1 MARFELG
8 KVCVTCG
15 VNSLMADDKEFSKFL
30 HRCFTRFVACDWGEM
45 CDTDKQQNE
54 EALTHNDNRLFAAYE
69 HADHPEW
76 RLWIITEWDHS
87 VTTALFPSEY

>member
-15 VNSLMADDKEFSKFL
+15 VNSLMADNSEFA
-30 HRCFTRFVACDWGEM
+30 RFVKKCFSRFMNSDWGDM
-45 CDTDKQQNE
+45 CEADKQQNE
-54 EALTHNDNRLFAAYE
+54 EALKHGDNRLFAAYE
-69 HADHPEW
+69 HAEKSEW

-87 VTTALFPSEY
+87 ATTALFPSEY

>member
-15 VNSLMADDKEFSKFL
+15 VNNLMTDNKEFSKFL

-45 CDTDKQQNE
+45 CEADKQQNE
-54 EALTHNDNRLFAAYE
+54 EALKHNDKRLFAAYE

-76 RLWIITEWDHS
+76 RLWIITEYDRS

>member
-1 MARFELG
+1 
-8 KVCVTCG
+8 
-15 VNSLMADDKEFSKFL
+15 
-30 HRCFTRFVACDWGEM
+30 M
-45 CDTDKQQNE
+45 CEADKQQNE
-54 EALTHNDNRLFAAYE
+54 DALKHNDNRLFAAYE